1 VEDLEEMVGCEAF
14 RICRQAIPFGHI
26 RKGNCEQLPFIR
38 EKLESPGAGTWVLDK
53 LMISGYNGSC
63 L

>member
-1 VEDLEEMVGCEAF
+1 MVGCEAF

-38 EKLESPGAGTWVLDK
+38 EKLESPGAGAWVLDK
-53 LMISGYNGSC
+53 LMISGYN
-63 L
+63 